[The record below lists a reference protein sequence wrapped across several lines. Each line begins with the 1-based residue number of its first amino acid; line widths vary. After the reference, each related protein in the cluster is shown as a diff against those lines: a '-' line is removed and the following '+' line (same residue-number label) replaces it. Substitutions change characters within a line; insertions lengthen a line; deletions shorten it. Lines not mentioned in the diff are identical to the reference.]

1 MVPMFVLPYVSE
13 SVVTDKPELSFEQF
27 GGQYFLSEI
36 QTAETVYRIHVP
48 HAGGNKT
55 LVKAN
60 TAFRLQVATEAGK

>member
-13 SVVTDKPELSFEQF
+13 SVVTDKPELSFERF

-36 QTAETVYRIHVP
+36 HTAETVYRIHVP
-48 HAGGNKT
+48 HEGGNET